1 MRLIILLFA
10 LLVFIPESIVAQK
23 KKSKYDIYWEQEAI
37 NQKHQAIKD
46 SGDKSFQNGNL
57 EEAIRLYE
65 RAKKLKSEDHYTNAK
80 IQDLNILN
88 REISDII
95 QRMGTKSR
103 VELGEKMPELEL
115 VHSVTNIEVEE
126 IDLPEPDEDSIVKPL
141 QEDTITAEAQP
152 TKDPV
157 KTEAKRSVEVVEPI
171 QEESTKVSAT
181 ESNFNLS
188 TFRLDLAKS
197 FEEGF
202 TEEEYRQGR
211 KIITRRV
218 IVRNDL
224 GDEYLKVK
232 HDYGATFYF
241 KNKQSVSI
249 NVWLK
254 ESLLEE
260 K

>member
-1 MRLIILLFA
+1 MQTSRG
-10 LLVFIPESIVAQK
+10 SSTK
-23 KKSKYDIYWEQEAI
+23 KC
-37 NQKHQAIKD
+37 
-46 SGDKSFQNGNL
+46 
-57 EEAIRLYE
+57 
-65 RAKKLKSEDHYTNAK
+65 TN
-80 IQDLNILN
+80 
-88 REISDII
+88 
-95 QRMGTKSR
+95 
-103 VELGEKMPELEL
+103 
-115 VHSVTNIEVEE
+115 
-126 IDLPEPDEDSIVKPL
+126 
-141 QEDTITAEAQP
+141 ITAEAQP

-157 KTEAKRSVEVVEPI
+157 KTEAKRTVEVVEPI